1 MNPARA
7 EAAARVL
14 PTFANARGQAR
25 FSSRR
30 DTTRAKVCAGV
41 RARPEASRRQKARN
55 DEGRAMGQSTRAKSS
70 VLAGSFAHKRQKILL
85 HAHRVTVCSYS
96 FTRDSSNSF
105 PKIPTCPS
113 RKLSSYK
120 TLRQKRR
127 CPFLDAHSHA
137 VDVPHNRS
145 TMRSLLGGAKEALV
159 HDPGAEGPEGEGE
172 AAMTMLVI
180 VYAVALGLIIYGTH
194 PPSQL
199 TVTFGRAS
207 PRPRPTPELTT
218 ATPRRSSRRSGRTR
232 APRGAPRATPPGAT
246 PPLVPPPKQREKR
259 IKKTREKKFLS
270 KVSDCR
276 CTRKG
281 CICPAFRSR
290 RRASRS
296 NISLTGAL
304 SSFLFSSLLF
314 IPPFLLFAFLPLP
327 RDIPPL
333 RADDSTEKF
342 VKKDHDHDALQA
354 AELADVEN
362 FKAKLASQKA

>member
-85 HAHRVTVCSYS
+85 HAPRVTVCSYS

-105 PKIPTCPS
+105 PKTPTCPS

-145 TMRSLLGGAKEALV
+145 TMRSLLGGPKEALV

-180 VYAVALGLIIYGTH
+180 VYAVALGLVIYGTH

-218 ATPRRSSRRSGRTR
+218 AAPRRSSRRSGRTR
-232 APRGAPRATPPGAT
+232 APRGAPRGAPRATPPGAT

-296 NISLTGAL
+296 NISLTAHSL
-304 SSFLFSSLLF
+304 PSSSPRSSSSRPSFFSRSFLFLAT
-314 IPPFLLFAFLPLP
+314 FLLSARMTPQ
-327 RDIPPL
+327 RN
-333 RADDSTEKF
+333 S
-342 VKKDHDHDALQA
+342 
-354 AELADVEN
+354 
-362 FKAKLASQKA
+362 